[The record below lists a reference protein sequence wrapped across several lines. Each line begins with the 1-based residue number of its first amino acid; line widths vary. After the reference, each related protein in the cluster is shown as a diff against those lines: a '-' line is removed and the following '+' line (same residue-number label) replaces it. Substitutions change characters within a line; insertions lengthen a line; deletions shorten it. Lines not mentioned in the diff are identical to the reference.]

1 MREVTGC
8 LLAQCNVWKP
18 LVFCRIQHGVLYHV
32 ASNLFIPYQRPA
44 GKPCVLFGFFFSS
57 LPHRCWSGLLTK
69 SLNPC
74 LPQYDS
80 HLGGTPIRGK
90 HDDSKERKKEITNV
104 YHRIPCN
111 SPPLASATSTPTQ
124 SHHHSKFIDASFHFF
139 PPFVWRAH
147 GLSAVVAPY
156 TQRSPALLSACSKVW
171 PCVCASLEIQPNAI
185 WFGIIIIL
193 IIIIIY

>member
-111 SPPLASATSTPTQ
+111 SPPLHQPPPPLPKVTTTQ
-124 SHHHSKFIDASFHFF
+124 SSLTPLSTFS
-139 PPFVWRAH
+139 PPSSGEHMVCPLWLRLTH
-147 GLSAVVAPY
+147 NVHQPCCRHVPRCDLVCVRLWKSNPMQSGSA
-156 TQRSPALLSACSKVW
+156 
-171 PCVCASLEIQPNAI
+171 
-185 WFGIIIIL
+185 
-193 IIIIIY
+193 